1 MRKHMSNARKTR
13 VLKDQNYELSESVI
27 SSLLELSAQ
36 VEGTGFRETYLRSEY
51 LSKYA
56 DPDPTDKTN
65 RIRRAIDKWTSQE
78 DLNAATNGRIRS
90 IDWDYNILPRVTL
103 RSFVAFTRRT
113 ISSILGPLDDFIVV
127 GGFSG
132 GASTGHRR
140 TASHPA
146 WKFSD
151 EADATEQA
159 TKFVDVIHR
168 QSPLLGKY
176 GFCSRLN
183 VVDGAVLFTVPKNA
197 LIERCACKEPDL
209 NMYLQKGVGNHLA
222 RRLLRKGVDLW
233 DQSIN
238 RGLAEQGSLTGDL
251 ATLDLSSASDSVTIE
266 LVRLLLPHLWFEY
279 LDDIRSQN
287 VLVDGEYRRTEMF
300 SSMGNGFTFGLE
312 SLLFYALA
320 RSVLYFEGIK
330 GRLSVYGDDII
341 CPSSGAY
348 MLISVLRFFGF
359 TTNEK
364 KSFVEGPF
372 RESCGGHY
380 HHGTDVTPFYLKRR
394 PTRLTDLIR
403 VANQLRGW
411 LLKDDSSGLPVVYHD
426 QVGLWLALR
435 DLVPQSLWGG
445 ADLALDT
452 QLVTSGSPN
461 KRLVRVTG
469 KMVLPERGKYQH
481 WHSTKRNRA
490 ELPDKVDR
498 EAENTTLCCRL
509 RRAPR
514 MWSSEA
520 DKRIFAEEMLDITHR
535 R

>member
-1 MRKHMSNARKTR
+1 MHKHKSNARKR
-13 VLKDQNYELSESVI
+13 AVLKDQNQPLTESVT
-27 SSLLELSAQ
+27 SLLLALAGKI
-36 VEGTGFRETYLRSEY
+36 EGTGFRETYLREEY

-56 DPDPTDKTN
+56 DPSPDGKLK
-65 RIRRAIDKWTSQE
+65 RVEAAIDKWTSQE
-78 DLNAATNGRIRS
+78 DLNLATNERLRS
-90 IDWDYNILPRVTL
+90 IEWDYNILPRVTL

-113 ISSILGPLDDFIVV
+113 ISSILGPLDDFIVI

-132 GASTGHRR
+132 GASTSHRR

-159 TKFVDVIHR
+159 TKFVDLIYR

-176 GFCSRLN
+176 SFCSRLN
-183 VVDGAVLFTVPKNA
+183 VVNGAVLFTVPKNA

-209 NMYLQKGVGNHLA
+209 NMYLQKGVGNHIA
-222 RRLLRKGVDLW
+222 RRLLRKGIDLW
-233 DQSIN
+233 DQGVN
-238 RGLAEQGSLTGDL
+238 RGLAKQGSLTGDL

-287 VLVDGEYRRTEMF
+287 VLVRGGYRRTEMF

-341 CPSSGAY
+341 VPSSGAY
-348 MLISVLRFFGF
+348 MLVSVLRFFGF
-359 TTNEK
+359 STNQE
-364 KSFVEGPF
+364 KSFIEGPF

-380 HHGTDVTPFYLKRR
+380 HNGMDVTPFYLKRR
-394 PTRLTDLIR
+394 PSRLTDLIR
-403 VANQLRGW
+403 VANQLRSW
-411 LLKDDSSGLPVVYHD
+411 LLKDDRSGILGTYHD
-426 QVGLWLALR
+426 QFDLWAELR
-435 DLVPQSLWGG
+435 DLVPESLWGG
-445 ADLALDT
+445 VDLTLDT
-452 QLVTSGSPN
+452 CLVTSDSP
-461 KRLVRVTG
+461 RMHLVRVKE
-469 KMVLPERGKYQH
+469 KMTLPENGKYLH

-498 EAENTTLCCRL
+498 EAAETVLKCRK
-509 RRAPR
+509 RRAPQH
-514 MWSSEA
+514 WGSSVATRRYFLQEVP
-520 DKRIFAEEMLDITHR
+520 DITH
-535 R
+535 